1 VRRILETVARIFSP
15 ARLVAA
21 GLVLL
26 GVALVL
32 YLVPSDKYV
41 LLPDRAR
48 PVAPAVTVPGEKD
61 DHDGGGIYY
70 VAVEVKKASV
80 LEKLFPQIHEGATL
94 LPASDVIPKGES
106 EKQHRTAELRQMA
119 DSQEIAGAVALRA
132 LGMRVVVRS
141 PGTIITEVARDGP
154 AAGKLRPQDL
164 VVAVDGHHSPFL
176 PDLRRL
182 IRRHRPGEPVKLTVR
197 RGDQLLNVRVRTIKD
212 PHNPKHPVI
221 GVFTNCALQVYSKI
235 TLPLPV
241 HIDLGQVGGPSAGL
255 AFALDVF
262 EETGHDIDH
271 GNKVAATGE
280 LCIDGTV
287 VPVGG
292 LKQKTIGAKR
302 AGVDVFLV
310 PAGENAK
317 DAKRYAGGMRVI
329 PVNSF
334 RQALHALATLPKKRR
349 VA

>member
-1 VRRILETVARIFSP
+1 VARIFTP

-26 GVALVL
+26 GAALVL

-48 PVAPAVTVPGEKD
+48 PVAPAVTIRGERD

-80 LEKLFPQIHEGATL
+80 LEKLIPRIHEGSTL
-94 LPASDVIPKGES
+94 IPASEVLPQGES
-106 EKQHRTAELRQMA
+106 EKQHRREELRAMA
-119 DSQEIAGAVALRA
+119 NSQEIGAAVALRA
-132 LGMRVVVRS
+132 LGKHVVVRS
-141 PGTIITEVARDGP
+141 PGTIITGVAEDGP
-154 AAGKLRPQDL
+154 ANGKLKSRDL
-164 VVAVDGHHSPFL
+164 VVEVDGSRSPFL

-182 IRRHRPGEPVKLTVR
+182 IGRHSPGEPVTLTVR
-197 RGDQLLNVRVRTIKD
+197 RGNRLLTLKVNTIKD
-212 PHNPKHPVI
+212 PDNPKRPII
-221 GVFTNCALQVYSKI
+221 GVFTNCAAQTFSAIK
-235 TLPLPV
+235 LPLPV

-262 EETGHDIDH
+262 EETGHDVDQ
-271 GNKVAATGE
+271 GYKVAATGE
-280 LCIDGTV
+280 LCIDGSV

-334 RQALHALATLPKKRR
+334 RQALHALATLPKKGR